1 LTGRTLLAAKLLLVV
16 PWVVFTIL
24 ALTGVVSIWFV
35 AVSVVSL
42 IPLLLLFSRW
52 ETADVARRPVV
63 PVVGSAPQPGEVF
76 RFSSWY
82 SRLLAAAYP
91 AVFGAAGAALLFWNP
106 HLWLLGIPGAIGLGW
121 LVWRCLRVA
130 LELSWEEVVVRN
142 PVRTHRLRWADVT
155 HVYLGGNRCI
165 AFVHREHALGIDS
178 TATRGPR
185 LRPELVHALR
195 RYAEPHGVEFDDELL
210 RM

>member
-1 LTGRTLLAAKLLLVV
+1 LSGRRLLAAKLLLVV
-16 PWVVFTIL
+16 PWVVFTVL
-24 ALTGVVSIWFV
+24 ALTGVISFWFV
-35 AVSVVSL
+35 AVSLVSL
-42 IPLLLLFSRW
+42 IPLLLLTSRW
-52 ETADVARRPVV
+52 EAADVARRPVV
-63 PVVGSAPQPGEVF
+63 PVVGSAPQPGEIF
-76 RFSSWY
+76 RYSSWY
-82 SRLLAAAYP
+82 SRLLAAGYP
-91 AVFGAAGAALLFWNP
+91 AVYGAAGAALLFWTP

-155 HVYLGGNRCI
+155 HVYLGSNRCI
-165 AFVHREHALGIDS
+165 AFVHRERALGIES

-195 RYAEPHGVEFDDELL
+195 RYAEPHGVAFDDGLL